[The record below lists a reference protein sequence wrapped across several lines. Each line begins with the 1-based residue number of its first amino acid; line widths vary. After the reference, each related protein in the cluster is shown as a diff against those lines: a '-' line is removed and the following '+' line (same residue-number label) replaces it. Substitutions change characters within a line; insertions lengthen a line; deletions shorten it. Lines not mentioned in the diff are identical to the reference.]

1 MRLTLYEYKKYAYL
15 PEQETAGN
23 MNNDQL
29 KEQLQ
34 QHQHKLQQCTLCPD
48 MFGPPVHGLALSS
61 KVMLIGQ
68 APGFKEIEVLRPFA
82 WTAGKKLF
90 FWFAAIGVDES
101 RFRKSVY
108 MSAICRCYPGKK
120 TKTAHGD
127 RVPDKEEIK
136 QCSQWLNREI
146 DLLKPE
152 LIILVGKL
160 AISQF
165 MIIKK
170 LDEVIGQT
178 HHLSINGHSFD
189 AIPLPHPSGA
199 STWPLKE
206 PGKTLLQQ
214 AMKKIK
220 QHPAWQQCTKQPR

>member
-1 MRLTLYEYKKYAYL
+1 MI
-15 PEQETAGN
+15 
-23 MNNDQL
+23 
-29 KEQLQ
+29 
-34 QHQHKLQQCTLCPD
+34 
-48 MFGPPVHGLALSS
+48 GPAVHGLPVVST
-61 KVMLIGQ
+61 VMLIGQ
-68 APGFKEIEVLRPFA
+68 APGFKEIEVLKPFA

-90 FWFAAIGVDES
+90 SWFEAIGMNEAD
-101 RFRKSVY
+101 FRKSVY

-120 TKTAHGD
+120 KTGKAKAHGD
-127 RVPDKEEIK
+127 RVPDQDEIE
-136 QCSQWLNREI
+136 QCAQWLLAEI
-146 DLLKPE
+146 EILQPE

-165 MIIKK
+165 MTIKK

-178 HHLSINGHSFD
+178 HSININGHQCD

-214 AMKKIK
+214 AMRQIKTHSAWKKI
-220 QHPAWQQCTKQPR
+220 A